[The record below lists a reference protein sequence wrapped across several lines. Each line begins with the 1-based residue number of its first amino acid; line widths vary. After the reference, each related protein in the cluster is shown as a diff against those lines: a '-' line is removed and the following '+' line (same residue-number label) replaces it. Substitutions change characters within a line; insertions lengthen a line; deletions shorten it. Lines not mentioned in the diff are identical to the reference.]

1 MIEQKLKEIL
11 DSKTF
16 KHSRNPS
23 ELSLIPDRLTDVNL
37 RISEKVQ
44 LMMEGSSET
53 GSIPHM
59 SMTIEPE
66 TEEKSVN
73 IAIL

>member
-1 MIEQKLKEIL
+1 M
-11 DSKTF
+11 
-16 KHSRNPS
+16 
-23 ELSLIPDRLTDVNL
+23 NL

-59 SMTIEPE
+59 IMTIEPE
-66 TEEKSVN
+66 TEEKTVN
-73 IAIL
+73 IVQSVLHTLYLDKVQVRMK